1 MTRRRL
7 LLLLLL
13 LLLALQLRLWNGSGS
28 WEQIVSL
35 RREIGDQQQHNS
47 ALRQRNDRLLGEVHS
62 LKNNLDSIE
71 ERARNDMGLIREDE
85 TFYLII
91 EDSP

>member
-7 LLLLLL
+7 LILLMIILF
-13 LLLALQLRLWNGSGS
+13 ALQLRLWNGSGS

-35 RREIGDQQQHNS
+35 RREIAEQQQHN
-47 ALRQRNDRLLGEVHS
+47 AELRDRNERLLGEVHS

-71 ERARNDMGLIREDE
+71 ERARNDMGLVRKGE

-91 EDSP
+91 EESP

>member
-7 LLLLLL
+7 LILLMIILF
-13 LLLALQLRLWNGSGS
+13 ALQLRLWNGSGS

-35 RREIGDQQQHNS
+35 RREIAEQQQHN
-47 ALRQRNDRLLGEVHS
+47 AELRDRNERLLGEVHS

-71 ERARNDMGLIREDE
+71 ERARNDMGLIKGNE
-85 TFYLII
+85 TFYLIV
-91 EDSP
+91 EE